1 MADETRLTFIGNL
14 TRDPE
19 VRFLD
24 TGDAVCR
31 FAIASTPR
39 TMDRNTN
46 EWKDGDPFFMECVA
60 WRKLAENVNESFK
73 KGNRVIA
80 SGVLKQ
86 RTYETDGGEKRTVIE
101 LTVEE
106 IGASVRYATVEI
118 TRNPKSGGG
127 GHAQRA
133 AEGDDAWAGASKTA
147 PGQNSGQQAKQ
158 QAQQQPQQNRQQAA
172 ATSGGGS
179 FDDL

>member
-1 MADETRLTFIGNL
+1 MADETRITFIGNL

-19 VRFLD
+19 TKFLD
-24 TGDAVCR
+24 DGTAVCR

-39 TMDRNTN
+39 FMKDS

-60 WRKLAENVNESFK
+60 WRKLAENVNDSFK

-80 SGVLKQ
+80 SGQLKQ
-86 RTYETDGGEKRTVIE
+86 RSYDADDGTKRTVIE

-106 IGASVRYATVEI
+106 IGASVRYATVDI

-133 AEGDDAWAGASKTA
+133 AQGDDAWANASKERPA
-147 PGQNSGQQAKQ
+147 GQQQGQQKQ
-158 QAQQQPQQNRQQAA
+158 QPAATQAA
-172 ATSGGGS
+172 PAGVGA